1 MLNTSRIELSRSALE
16 NNIRFVRKIAGKNTK
31 VSTVVKGNAYGHG
44 IDQIVPMAETCGV
57 DHFSVFSAD
66 EAYRCE
72 KVAHPETEILIM
84 GMIDEYAV
92 PWAVANGIDFYV
104 FTLERLRN
112 AVKAAKRTKMKA
124 KVHIEIETG
133 MNRTGFNCEELE
145 DVFRI
150 LKDNSDKIELKAL
163 TTHFAGAES
172 IANYHRIKSQ
182 LRLFRRACRVFEE
195 NELKPEIYHS
205 ACSAAAIRYPKTRMD
220 MIRVGILNYG
230 FWPNM
235 ETFINYISGRRK
247 YKNPL
252 KRVITWKSRVMSI
265 KNVKTGEF
273 IGYGTSYLAS
283 KDMKIATVPVGYGH
297 GFARSLSNHGRVLV
311 NNERVSVIGIVN
323 MNLITIDVTDVPQTK
338 IGDEVVLIGD
348 QGDKSVTVASFS
360 DRSNQLK
367 YELLTRLPENIP
379 RFSVD

>member
-1 MLNTSRIELSRSALE
+1 MLNTSKIELSQSALAS
-16 NNIRFVRKIAGKNTK
+16 NIKFIRKIAGKKTK

-44 IDQIVPMAETCGV
+44 IEQIVPMAEKCGV

-84 GMIDEYAV
+84 GMIEDAAI

-104 FTLERLRN
+104 FTMERLKV
-112 AVKAAKRTKMKA
+112 AIKAAERTKTKA
-124 KVHIEIETG
+124 KIHVEVETG
-133 MNRTGFNCEELE
+133 MNRTGFTSEELE
-145 DVFRI
+145 DVFNI
-150 LKDNSDKIELKAL
+150 IKDNRDKVELKAV

-182 LRLFRRACRVFEE
+182 LKIYKKTCCRFEE
-195 NELKPEIYHS
+195 NDLKPEIYHS
-205 ACSAAAIRYPKTRMD
+205 ACSAAAIRYPKARMD
-220 MIRVGILNYG
+220 MIRVGVLNYG

-235 ETFINYISGRRK
+235 ETFIDYTSDKKNYK
-247 YKNPL
+247 DPL
-252 KRVITWKSRVMSI
+252 LRVIRWVSKVMS
-265 KNVKTGEF
+265 VKDVKPGKF
-273 IGYGTSYLAS
+273 IGYGTSFLAS
-283 KDMKIATVPVGYGH
+283 KKMKIATVPVGYGH

-311 NNERVSVIGIVN
+311 NGERVSVIGIVN

-348 QGDKSVTVASFS
+348 QGDKSISVSSFS
-360 DRSNQLK
+360 DLSDQLN
-367 YELLTRLPENIP
+367 YELLTRLPESIP
-379 RFSVD
+379 RFPVD